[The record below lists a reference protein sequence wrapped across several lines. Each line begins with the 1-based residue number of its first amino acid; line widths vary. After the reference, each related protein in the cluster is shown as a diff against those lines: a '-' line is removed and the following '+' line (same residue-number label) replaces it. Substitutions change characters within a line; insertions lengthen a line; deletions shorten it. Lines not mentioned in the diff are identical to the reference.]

1 MQSKPSKPGQLCLIR
16 LTELRLA
23 CGLGD
28 IGPRRRGAGLSHCD
42 GGRGGSG
49 AVGSSGSGE
58 GVAAAG
64 GLEGCSRGDGDGRQC
79 SSISWSWWATNCDT
93 GSG

>member
-1 MQSKPSKPGQLCLIR
+1 MALE
-16 LTELRLA
+16 TLA
-23 CGLGD
+23 LD
-28 IGPRRRGAGLSHCD
+28 DEVLASAICD